1 MMQTKGEILS
11 ANLKRA
17 RNQLRLTQSEAA
29 KQLNVSRQAISNWET
44 GRNLPDV
51 LLLQQAAVVY
61 QTSVDALM
69 NVSAVTTISTKFS
82 KVLLVIAETILVT
95 SRMTQL
101 STIAGLRMMDGLIVI
116 VAMLLFIFK
125 IRRTQLVSAT
135 ILIGVLNLIAARQS
149 QTGLNFGMRF
159 ACFAAGILLLLQAII
174 DLTRRITEN
183 HHFQH

>member
-1 MMQTKGEILS
+1 
-11 ANLKRA
+11 
-17 RNQLRLTQSEAA
+17 
-29 KQLNVSRQAISNWET
+29 
-44 GRNLPDV
+44 
-51 LLLQQAAVVY
+51 
-61 QTSVDALM
+61 M
-69 NVSAVTTISTKFS
+69 NVSAVTTISAKFS
-82 KVLLVIAETILVT
+82 KVLIVIAETILVT

-125 IRRTQLVSAT
+125 IRRTRLVSAT

-149 QTGLNFGMRF
+149 QIDLNFGMRF

-174 DLTRRITEN
+174 SLTRRITEN

>member
-51 LLLQQAAVVY
+51 LLLQQAADVY

-69 NVSAVTTISTKFS
+69 NASAVTTISAKFS
-82 KVLLVIAETILVT
+82 KVLIVIAETILVT
-95 SRMTQL
+95 IRMTQL

-135 ILIGVLNLIAARQS
+135 ILIGVLNLIAAWQS
-149 QTGLNFGMRF
+149 QIDLNFGMRF
-159 ACFAAGILLLLQAII
+159 ACFVAGILLLLQAII
-174 DLTRRITEN
+174 GLTRRITEN